1 MKFEFY
7 KSGHGYYTR
16 MGTAIGSGIMLVLG
30 CWALYETLGG
40 MRTENPTVKAWL
52 QAGIPAVVFAVLGV
66 LIFKLV
72 NMQRF
77 ADFLIQTEGEM
88 KKVSWSSKKEIITS
102 TKVVIIT
109 VILMA
114 AILAVIDISFAKIFE
129 WIGVLKVMGE

>member
-1 MKFEFY
+1 MRFEFY

-16 MGTAIGSGIMLVLG
+16 MGTAIGSGIMLALG
-30 CWALYETLGG
+30 CWALYESLGG
-40 MRTENPTVKAWL
+40 IRTENPTVKSWL
-52 QAGIPAVVFAVLGV
+52 QAGIPAVVFAVLGG

-72 NMQRF
+72 NMPRF

-114 AILAVIDISFAKIFE
+114 AVLALIDISFAKVFE
-129 WIGVLKVMGE
+129 WIGVLKVMAD